1 MEVVARFLC
10 VWVER
15 KFLGLGLGGKKI
27 ICLSLLAGF
36 VFMFVC

>member
-10 VWVER
+10 VCVER
-15 KFLGLGLGGKKI
+15 KFLGLGSGGKKI
-27 ICLSLLAGF
+27 FGF